1 MIDTWIL
8 VIGVIAF
15 AAMSGIALRCLWK
28 VGDMEGKLW
37 TLKDR
42 CSRLEDREI
51 QYVGMINKTNAE
63 VENVKGTIEALSLVH
78 GKQLSDFERRLRG
91 ATEGPG
97 AVLIKAINRLVE
109 VVDNLCDRESEDWV
123 GSENRAVSERS
134 KGISEAHIVDGADE
148 GHNIGD
154 LAAKILGGEANLAD
168 ITESGEA
175 TSESLCG
182 GDTDG
187 DSVDLLKDTISDG
200 AVKRS
205 VLENF
210 MESDKPAPHLRPVVE
225 SSNSEES
232 EDESAIQPV
241 TYRWIFPDVEA
252 EKGLVFGQ
260 WYLVVGEVKGRL
272 KADGSPEIVTDEA
285 MWNGYCFVGK
295 RDSDVRYEHVYAYI
309 KPASAADIMPQVVQ
323 LALRRAG

>member
-1 MIDTWIL
+1 MIDTWIVVL
-8 VIGVIAF
+8 AL
-15 AAMSGIALRCLWK
+15 GIFVVMTAVSLRALWK
-28 VGDMEGKLW
+28 CRDLEDRFW
-37 TLKDR
+37 SLKDR
-42 CSRLEDREI
+42 VRTLEDEHKKLLD
-51 QYVGMINKTNAE
+51 VLSNTNAE
-63 VENVKGTIEALSLVH
+63 VEKVKGSIEALSLIH
-78 GKQLSDFERRLRG
+78 GKQLNDFERRLRG

-123 GSENRAVSERS
+123 GSENRAVSEHS

-148 GHNIGD
+148 VHNISD
-154 LAAKILGGEANLAD
+154 WVAKIFGVDPNLAD

-175 TSESLCG
+175 TSESLCA

-187 DSVDLLKDTISDG
+187 DSVDLLKDNTSDS

-241 TYRWIFPDVEA
+241 TYRWIFPDVET

-272 KADGSPEIVTDEA
+272 KADGTPEIVTDEA